1 MKERYNIEIAG
12 ITFSIVSDDEEEFVR
27 ETVSAIDGRVRGI
40 LSQSKN
46 CSKLDAV
53 ALCALDYCGEKLK
66 ADRRIKNLEAQIEIL
81 EANMHRLREEAASC
95 REAAANTNVPA
106 DNEEDHISEEAEP
119 ADAAVEA
126 GVSEAVENEDS
137 RGKKLRQLEALLG
150 GQLKLEPDED

>member
-12 ITFSIVSDDEEEFVR
+12 INFSIVSDDEEEFVR

-40 LSQSKN
+40 LSQSRN

-81 EANMHRLREEAASC
+81 EANMHRLREEAALC
-95 REAAANTNVPA
+95 REAAANAKVTA
-106 DNEEDHISEEAEP
+106 DYEESHISEEAEF
-119 ADAAVEA
+119 ADAAAEA
-126 GVSEAVENEDS
+126 SASEADENEDS
-137 RGKKLRQLEALLG
+137 RGEKLRQIEALLG
-150 GQLKLEPDED
+150 GQLKLETDEG

>member
-12 ITFSIVSDDEEEFVR
+12 ITFSIVSDDDEEFVR

-40 LSQSKN
+40 LSQSRN

-95 REAAANTNVPA
+95 REAAANANVPA
-106 DNEEDHISEEAEP
+106 DNEEDHTLEAES
-119 ADAAVEA
+119 ADSAAEA
-126 GVSEAVENEDS
+126 GVSEADENEDS
-137 RGKKLRQLEALLG
+137 RGQKLRQIEALLG